1 MKKSSRLFLLLLLF
15 LLPILACGPLG
26 GNAEE
31 TSTPEP
37 TKKQPTKIIY
47 TLRKKASAA
56 KDGFY
61 R

>member
-1 MKKSSRLFLLLLLF
+1 MKKI
-15 LLPILACGPLG
+15 P
-26 GNAEE
+26 
-31 TSTPEP
+31 TSKQTRKNNKP

-47 TLRKKASAA
+47 TLRKKASAV